1 MAISVLMRSLL
12 LALACALVATIHA
25 QDASLVPDLLRTL
38 HRAKDDTARADALSR
53 ICFNL
58 IRANP
63 DSALLV
69 GEQALAVAKRIKQP
83 RALGDAHNNLG
94 WLAAEQGQL
103 HRADSLLGIA
113 LGIFQRIGVPQY
125 TSVTLSNLG
134 WMAEKRGDS
143 VGSVK
148 RFHEALALSEQA
160 QDTASSAILLYSL
173 GVAYR
178 KIKDYDE
185 SVAHLSRAMEMER
198 AMGRKGK
205 EANCAVGLA
214 NTYKEQGDTLEA
226 RAAYGRATD
235 LYRLIH
241 DHHGSG
247 IVQEN
252 LGDLYLNRFPR
263 NALEHY
269 GLALAHYDTVHSAI
283 DKAYVLQRIGTAY
296 VMLGDL
302 THGEAS
308 LKQGLELSSRS
319 GDPQLTI
326 DYESALGRLFAKKGL
341 GDSAIVHF
349 ERHAFLK
356 DSLQGA
362 DTQRELARLK
372 TAFDTERKENDNA
385 LLRAENSAQ
394 AVRIRSGQVRL
405 YAIIAVAVL
414 VLLAALL
421 LLRNFLQKRKHT
433 GTLEVLNTQLANSNA
448 EITEINGLLEM
459 KLLRS
464 QMNPHFIYNCLNS
477 AAQMTQAGKQ
487 IEALAY
493 LQGFARLLRMVLDQS
508 VKDMIPVEE
517 EVGFLR
523 QYLELESHRL
533 DHLTYEVHAA
543 QELMVEE
550 VEIPALVIQPFVE
563 NAVWHGLAHKQ
574 GDRSL
579 RVDLAMNNGR
589 VSCSITD
596 NGIGRARAAAL
607 KDDQH
612 APHTS
617 LGMQLTGE
625 RLKLLSRRL
634 EDQGGFHIEDLLDQ
648 NGTAIGTRVTVN
660 LGAIA

>member
-1 MAISVLMRSLL
+1 MTGRGA
-12 LALACALVATIHA
+12 LALALSLALASPPALA
-25 QDASLVPDLLRTL
+25 QQDPRLQWRTL
-38 HRAKDDTARADALSR
+38 ETPHFRIHFYQAMEPIARRVAVIAEHTVERLAAPLQWRQSQVTQIVLRDSTDDANGSATAIPLNTLQLFVTAPEDLSVLEQYDDWLENLVTHEYTHILHADHISGVPAIVNAIIGKQWAPNQIQPRFILEGIAVFEESLHTRGGRLRSATWDSYLRADALAR

-308 LKQGLELSSRS
+308 LKQGL
-319 GDPQLTI
+319 
-326 DYESALGRLFAKKGL
+326 
-341 GDSAIVHF
+341 
-349 ERHAFLK
+349 
-356 DSLQGA
+356 
-362 DTQRELARLK
+362 
-372 TAFDTERKENDNA
+372 
-385 LLRAENSAQ
+385 
-394 AVRIRSGQVRL
+394 
-405 YAIIAVAVL
+405 
-414 VLLAALL
+414 
-421 LLRNFLQKRKHT
+421 
-433 GTLEVLNTQLANSNA
+433 
-448 EITEINGLLEM
+448 
-459 KLLRS
+459 
-464 QMNPHFIYNCLNS
+464 
-477 AAQMTQAGKQ
+477 
-487 IEALAY
+487 
-493 LQGFARLLRMVLDQS
+493 
-508 VKDMIPVEE
+508 
-517 EVGFLR
+517 
-523 QYLELESHRL
+523 
-533 DHLTYEVHAA
+533 
-543 QELMVEE
+543 
-550 VEIPALVIQPFVE
+550 
-563 NAVWHGLAHKQ
+563 
-574 GDRSL
+574 
-579 RVDLAMNNGR
+579 
-589 VSCSITD
+589 
-596 NGIGRARAAAL
+596 
-607 KDDQH
+607 
-612 APHTS
+612 
-617 LGMQLTGE
+617 
-625 RLKLLSRRL
+625 
-634 EDQGGFHIEDLLDQ
+634 
-648 NGTAIGTRVTVN
+648 
-660 LGAIA
+660 